1 MSLLN
6 HSSAVGRR
14 LQRLVGRRYA
24 PGDKPLSSAAVGRRV
39 APANAALTGAEGV
52 RVEGIVMQRKD

>member
-39 APANAALTGAEGV
+39 APANVEFRPPSPLLAKVAPGTEG
-52 RVEGIVMQRKD
+52 